1 MKKVTL
7 ILAIAAVM
15 VACQTQE
22 NKQENM
28 SNQVIENILTRVS
41 VRQFTGE
48 KISAE
53 QTETLLRCAL
63 AAPSAVNQQ
72 PWKNLRR

>member
-53 QTETLLRCAL
+53 QHHR
-63 AAPSAVNQQ
+63 Q
-72 PWKNLRR
+72 

>member
-1 MKKVTL
+1 MKKVTF

-53 QTETLLRCAL
+53 QTETLLR
-63 AAPSAVNQQ
+63 
-72 PWKNLRR
+72 